1 MLLRSKRGR
10 KKSSIAGATMQEFVD
25 TEKEKM
31 RALVHQTFLQRVR
44 YLSEVSKFKLF

>member
-10 KKSSIAGATMQEFVD
+10 KKSAIPGAAMQEFVD

-44 YLSEVSKFKLF
+44 NFSKS

>member
-10 KKSSIAGATMQEFVD
+10 KKSTIPGAAMHEFVD

-44 YLSEVSKFKLF
+44 LFSKKFF